1 MSAKLGVHVLFN
13 WQVLFKFIAL
23 LFLLAGLCGEFKY
36 GKQQNLSLR
45 SAVLHDRG
53 KAKILVLMSVEYAW
67 TYLSYEICTFS
78 LCGHPITF
86 FFFRLSIS
94 RLLCLIPRGHFFKF
108 VRASPTVA

>member
-86 FFFRLSIS
+86 FFCLSIS
-94 RLLCLIPRGHFFKF
+94 RLY
-108 VRASPTVA
+108 V

>member
-23 LFLLAGLCGEFKY
+23 LFLLAGSCGEFKY

-86 FFFRLSIS
+86 FFSFEHLSFV
-94 RLLCLIPRGHFFKF
+94 CLIPRGHFFKF

>member
-13 WQVLFKFIAL
+13 WQVLFKFIVL
-23 LFLLAGLCGEFKY
+23 LFLLAGSCGEFKY

-86 FFFRLSIS
+86 FFF
-94 RLLCLIPRGHFFKF
+94 
-108 VRASPTVA
+108 V